1 MANNYTDH
9 PELRFELN
17 HPLMKRIVEL
27 KERNFRDKDSFDYAP
42 VDFDDAM
49 DSYDRVLDIVGE
61 IGATTI
67 ADNAEGVD
75 LEGPHHIG
83 DRVEYA
89 SGTKRN
95 LEAMVQAGMNGMTMP
110 RKYDGLNFPITPYTM
125 CAEIVAAT
133 DAGFGNI
140 WSLQDCIETLYE
152 FGNEDQHSR
161 FIPRV
166 CAGETMSMD
175 LTEPDAGSD
184 LQSVMLKATYS
195 EEEGCW
201 LLNGVKRFIT
211 NGDADIHLVL
221 ARSEE
226 GTTDGRGLSM
236 FIYDKRQGGVNVRR
250 IENKLGI
257 HGSPTCELV
266 YKNAHAELCGERKL
280 GLIKY
285 VMALMNGARLGIAA
299 QSVGISQGAYN
310 EGLAYAKDREQFGK
324 AIINFPAVYDMLA
337 LMKAKLDAGRALLYQ
352 CARYVD
358 IYKALDDIARERKLD
373 ADERKEQKTYAKLA
387 DSLTPLAKG
396 MNSEYANQNTYDGIQ
411 ILGGSGFMMDY
422 PIQRYYRDAR
432 ITSIYEG
439 TTQLQVVAAIRYV
452 TNGSYLAQMRDFE
465 AQPCSA
471 EMEPLKARVKAM
483 ADKFEACTTHVKD
496 AKDQEMHD
504 ICARHLVEMAADCIM
519 LHLLIYNA
527 SQAPELF
534 AKSARVYANFAESE
548 IEKHNNFIMK
558 MTPEQLADYRQDI
571 PAQEEAE

>member
-9 PELRFELN
+9 PELKFELN

-27 KERNFRDKDSFDYAP
+27 KERDFSDKDSYDYAP
-42 VDFDDAM
+42 LDFEDAM
-49 DSYDRVLDIVGE
+49 DSYDRVLDITGE
-61 IGATTI
+61 IAGTTI

-75 LEGPHHIG
+75 LEGPHHEG
-83 DRVEYA
+83 DRVRYA
-89 SGTKRN
+89 SGTADN
-95 LEAMVQAGMNGMTMP
+95 LDAMVKAGLNGMTMP
-110 RKYDGLNFPITPYTM
+110 RRYGGLNFPITPYTM
-125 CAEIVAAT
+125 CAELVAAS

-161 FIPRV
+161 FIPRI

-211 NGDADIHLVL
+211 NGDANLHLVL

-236 FIYDKRQGGVNVRR
+236 FIYDKNSGGVNVRR

-266 YKNAHAELCGERKL
+266 YKNAHAELCGDRKL

-299 QSVGISQGAYN
+299 QSVGISQAAYN
-310 EGLAYAKDREQFGK
+310 EGLAYARDREQFGK

-358 IYKALDDIARERKLD
+358 IYKALDDIARERKLTPE
-373 ADERKEQKTYAKLA
+373 ERKEQKNFSKLA

-396 MNSEYANQNTYDGIQ
+396 MNSEYCNQNTYDAIQ
-411 ILGGSGFMMDY
+411 IHGGSGFMMDY

-452 TNGSYLAQMRDFE
+452 TNGSYLAQAREFE
-465 AQPCSA
+465 QA
-471 EMEPLKARVKAM
+471 EVSEAMKPLVARAKAM
-483 ADKFEACTTHVKD
+483 ADKLEEATARVKEAGD
-496 AKDQEMHD
+496 AAFHD
-504 ICARHLVEMAADCIM
+504 ICARHLVEMAADVIM
-519 LHLLIYNA
+519 LHLLIHNA
-527 SQAPELF
+527 TANAELF
-534 AKSARVYANFAESE
+534 EKSTRVYANFSEAEVA
-548 IEKHNNFIMK
+548 KHHTFVMNLR
-558 MTPEQLADYRQDI
+558 PEDLADYVQ
-571 PAQEEAE
+571 A

>member
-9 PELRFELN
+9 AELRFELN
-17 HPLMKRIVEL
+17 HPLMGRIVEL
-27 KERNFRDKDSFDYAP
+27 KERGFRDKDSYDYAP
-42 VDFDDAM
+42 LDFEDAM
-49 DSYDRVLDIVGE
+49 DNYDRVLDITGE
-61 IGATTI
+61 LAGTTI

-75 LEGPHHIG
+75 LEGPHHEG
-83 DRVEYA
+83 DRVHYA
-89 SGTKRN
+89 SGTAAN
-95 LEAMVQAGMNGMTMP
+95 LDAMVKAGLNGMTMP
-110 RKYDGLNFPITPYTM
+110 RRFGGLNFPITPYTM
-125 CAEIVAAT
+125 CAELVAAS

-152 FGNEDQHSR
+152 FGSEDQHSR
-161 FIPRV
+161 FIPRI

-211 NGDADIHLVL
+211 NGDADLHLVL

-236 FIYDKRQGGVNVRR
+236 FIYDKKQGGVNVRR

-266 YKNAHAELCGERKL
+266 YKNAHAELCGSRKL

-299 QSVGISQGAYN
+299 QSVGISQAAYN
-310 EGLAYAKDREQFGK
+310 EGLAYARDREQFGK
-324 AIINFPAVYDMLA
+324 AIVNFPAVYDMLA

-352 CARYVD
+352 CSRYVD
-358 IYKALDDIARERKLD
+358 IYKALDDIARERKLTPE
-373 ADERKEQKTYAKLA
+373 ERQEQKTYAKLA

-396 MNSEYANQNTYDGIQ
+396 MNSEYCNQNTYDAIQ
-411 ILGGSGFMMDY
+411 IHGGSGFMMDY

-465 AQPCSA
+465 KA
-471 EMEPLKARVKAM
+471 EVAPEFAGVLARAKAM
-483 ADKFEACTTHVKD
+483 ADKYEEATARVKE
-496 AKDQEMHD
+496 AGDQEFHD
-504 ICARHLVEMAADCIM
+504 VCARHLVEMAADVIM
-519 LHLLIYNA
+519 LHLLLHNA
-527 SQAPELF
+527 TADAALF
-534 AKSARVYANFAESE
+534 AKSLRVYANFAEAE
-548 IEKHNNFIMK
+548 VAKHHTFVMNL
-558 MTPEQLADYRQDI
+558 TPEALSDYRQ
-571 PAQEEAE
+571 A